1 MPTPLTVVPF
11 AAVAGVA
18 EFFAATGAA
27 LQVPNLQHLLALLE
41 PAQWFRL
48 PQEAP
53 LAPHEQALLE
63 LAWPEHAHAAAPASL
78 AALTALRH
86 GMAVAEGEGWALVA
100 PGYLHITT
108 DSITLHDPAALQLAP
123 AHNAALREALAALW
137 AEDGLTLHP
146 LPDGRW
152 LAKADWL
159 AGLCTPS
166 ADRAV
171 SQDVRAWMPEL
182 GATRHLQRLQTEAQM
197 LLYAHPVND
206 ARTAQRLPPVNV
218 LWFSG
223 TGVVPKAP
231 ETALTTLPH
240 VDLEPGLR
248 GAALAGDFQ
257 SWAGA
262 WQQWDATH
270 GARLLQAVRTGQP
283 IALLLA
289 GERNAVLLQPSKASP
304 LRRWRAR
311 WQRWRRIDPVITLLS
326 AL

>member
-1 MPTPLTVVPF
+1 M
-11 AAVAGVA
+11 A
-18 EFFAATGAA
+18 EFFSATGAA
-27 LQVPNLQHLLALLE
+27 LQVPNLQQLLNLLK
-41 PAQWFRL
+41 PARWFLL

-63 LAWPEHAHAAAPASL
+63 LAWPDHAHAAAPASF

-86 GMAVAEGEGWALVA
+86 GMTVAEGDGWALVA
-100 PGYLHITT
+100 PSHLHITT
-108 DSITLHDPAALQLAP
+108 DSIALHDPAALQLAP
-123 AHNAALREALAALW
+123 VHNAALREALAALW
-137 AEDGLTLHP
+137 AEEGLTLHP

-152 LAKADWL
+152 LASADWL

-171 SQDVRAWMPEL
+171 SQDVRTLMPEL

-197 LLYAHPVND
+197 LLHEHPVND
-206 ARTAQRLPPVNV
+206 ERAAQRLPPVNV

-223 TGVVPKAP
+223 TGVVPNAP
-231 ETALTTLPH
+231 ETALATLRH

-257 SWAGA
+257 SWASA
-262 WQQWDATH
+262 WRQWDASS
-270 GARLLQAVRTGQP
+270 GARLLQAVRAGEP

-289 GERNAVLLQPSKASP
+289 GERNAVLLQPRKASP
-304 LRRWRAR
+304 LRLWRAH
-311 WQRWRRIDPVITLLS
+311 WQRWRGIDPVTTLLS